1 MMTPEPLAQPVPTG
15 LAPLIGADFGPPDRR
30 RWLPKSPLARAA
42 ALVGGDV
49 LVAVGALILSVVI
62 VAALTAPW
70 IAPYPAQGRGTADV
84 ASRDLAPS
92 LTHWFGTDH
101 LGRDILSRVIFGA
114 RPALVVSSVVVFAAI
129 VIGVIIGSLSGYL
142 GGWVDELLMRMTD
155 VFLSFPPLLLT
166 MIIASLL
173 GPSLVHAAIALVI
186 SWWPW
191 YARLVRTVAQ
201 SIRQRSYI
209 EAARVSGAPVHRIL
223 RRHVLR
229 NSLSP
234 VFVQATIDFGTVIL
248 AAGSLA
254 FLGLGAQP
262 PTADWGLMVADGR
275 TTVTTEWWIP
285 TFPGLAI
292 FVIVLGA
299 NLVGDG
305 MQNLLHHGVARR

>member
-1 MMTPEPLAQPVPTG
+1 
-15 LAPLIGADFGPPDRR
+15 
-30 RWLPKSPLARAA
+30 
-42 ALVGGDV
+42 
-49 LVAVGALILSVVI
+49 LVAVGAAILGLVILI
-62 VAALTAPW
+62 ALTAPW
-70 IAPYPAQGRGTADV
+70 VAPDAAQGRGTADV
-84 ASRDLAPS
+84 ANRDLAPS
-92 LTHWFGTDH
+92 TAHLFGTDH
-101 LGRDILSRVIFGA
+101 LGRDIVSRVMFGT
-114 RPALVVSSVVVFAAI
+114 RPALAVSFVVVFAAI
-129 VIGVIIGSLSGYL
+129 LIGVAIGSVAGYL
-142 GGWVDELLMRMTD
+142 GGWVDEVLMRITD

-173 GPSLVHAAIALVI
+173 GPSLVHAAIALVV

-209 EAARVSGAPVHRIL
+209 EAARISGAPVYRIL

-229 NSLSP
+229 NSWSP
-234 VFVQATIDFGTVIL
+234 VFVQAAIDFGTVIL

-275 TTVTTEWWIP
+275 TTVTSEWWIP

-292 FVIVLGA
+292 FVVVLGA
-299 NLVGDG
+299 NLLGDG
-305 MQNLLHHGVARR
+305 MQNLLKPGSGRR